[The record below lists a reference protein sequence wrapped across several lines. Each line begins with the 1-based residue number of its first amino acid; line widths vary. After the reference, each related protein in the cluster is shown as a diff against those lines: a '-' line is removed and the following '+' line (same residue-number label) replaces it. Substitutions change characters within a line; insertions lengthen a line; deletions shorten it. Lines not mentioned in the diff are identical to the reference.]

1 MSTNLHPDFIRF
13 SEVVVKAIATAWND
27 RLADFQSDGRPML
40 WPPNFTSC
48 RTDFERVTVLLN
60 LPEVRCFSL
69 EPASV
74 SDACHS
80 NLKTDSRS
88 TELRELGNEAWRANN
103 VATALT
109 LYTKAIFYA
118 STSEV
123 KALAFANRSCVL
135 ARLGAHSAV
144 LEDIDRAIQY
154 HYPSSQL
161 CRLLVRRAQALLYL
175 KNVDE
180 AYITFLKAKEFT
192 NALEN
197 SVGLTKLIETGMKQC
212 SVISAQSDVV
222 DDFSLVSRIP
232 PLYVRHPDP
241 PVLSNSTETKR
252 IAGGP
257 LSNLSVSISSQ
268 SDMFKVSYLDEMV
281 EWQVVANK
289 LIKPGELIIIDTPYA
304 RRIHDDQVFDYCYR
318 CFRRSINLIPCR
330 GCSEVGFCSAAC
342 EEASWAPLWFEDGT
356 DKEGLELSVGHSRNP
371 SHRFECGQVH
381 RLCLKDYAGWK
392 HMRSHP
398 PPVIASEFLKSYHA
412 QLREC
417 SVDSCV
423 GGPMVAWLSFAVVAR
438 TNPVNLRDLA
448 QNTTDSTSTVMRERS
463 PSPLSAFSGSRH
475 RPACGLQADDYSTVG
490 WLTSNS
496 NKRTPHD
503 LWQRTV
509 AAVFLTHC
517 LSAGGY
523 PLDWDR
529 DRCLQDP
536 TSPSLQPLDTR
547 LPASWAAA
555 CILHQVQA
563 IASNAH
569 SFSIGYYCCCTE
581 TVDDSTRV
589 TKPVPR
595 EPSVLTRGCSSGV
608 ELSNLETCEV
618 GSALYPVL
626 SLINHSCNPNVA
638 HVYLANG
645 LCGLYAL
652 RVIRAGDALYGNYG
666 YHYATHPLDQRRR
679 LLLDQYCFECQCEAC
694 LENWSNLNLDLNLQ
708 CRICCGL
715 IDLSANAI
723 DVSCSSTTSADRR
736 SKCMCSKSV
745 QRTAIRLYNKLH
757 KSFQELCT
765 QIPMEFVNKQFHRL
779 SDEFLDKQIAKVSC
793 MLDLGAFE
801 DILVRP
807 AMPFDY
813 LQELLKVLL
822 NLRYGCVFM
831 LSDLLKSV
839 K

>member
-13 SEVVVKAIATAWND
+13 SEVVVKAIATAWD
-27 RLADFQSDGRPML
+27 DKLVDFQSDGRPKL

-48 RTDFERVTVLLN
+48 RTDFDRVTVLLN

-88 TELRELGNEAWRANN
+88 TELRELGNQAWRANN
-103 VATALT
+103 VATALI

-154 HYPSSQL
+154 HYPSGQL
-161 CRLLVRRAQALLYL
+161 CRLLVRRAQALLNL
-175 KNVDE
+175 NNVDE
-180 AYITFLKAKEFT
+180 AYVAFLKAKELLT

-197 SVGLTKLIETGMKQC
+197 SIGLTKLIETGMKQC
-212 SVISAQSDVV
+212 GVISAQSDVG
-222 DDFSLVSRIP
+222 DFSFVSRIP
-232 PLYVRHPDP
+232 PLYVCHPDP
-241 PVLSNSTETKR
+241 PVPSNSTETKKT
-252 IAGGP
+252 AGES
-257 LSNLSVSISSQ
+257 LSNLSGAISSQ
-268 SDMFKVSYLDEMV
+268 SDMFKVSYLDETV

-289 LIKPGELIIIDTPYA
+289 LIKPGELILIDTPYA

-318 CFRRSINLIPCR
+318 CFRRSINLFPCR
-330 GCSEVGFCSAAC
+330 GCSEVGFCSVAC

-356 DKEGLELSVGHSRNP
+356 DKEGLELFIGQSRHP

-381 RLCLKDYAGWK
+381 RLCLRDYAGWK
-392 HMRSHP
+392 HMRSQP

-448 QNTTDSTSTVMRERS
+448 QNITDSTSTVMKE
-463 PSPLSAFSGSRH
+463 PSPFPLLAFSGARH

-523 PLDWDR
+523 PLDWDP

-536 TSPSLQPLDTR
+536 TSLSFWPPDTR

-569 SFSIGYYCCCTE
+569 SFSTEYYCCCTE
-581 TVDDSTRV
+581 IVDDSKWV
-589 TKPVPR
+589 TKPVSR
-595 EPSVLTRGCSSGV
+595 QPSILKRDCSPGV
-608 ELSNLETCEV
+608 ELSNLNTCEV

-645 LCGLYAL
+645 DCGLYAL
-652 RVIRAGDALYGNYG
+652 RVIRAGEALYGNYG
-666 YHYATHPLDQRRR
+666 YHYATHPLAERRR

-694 LENWSNLNLDLNLQ
+694 LENWSNLNLDLKLR
-708 CRICCGL
+708 CRQCCGL
-715 IDLSANAI
+715 IDLSKNATS
-723 DVSCSSTTSADRR
+723 VSCPNTISANIQSECR
-736 SKCMCSKSV
+736 CSKSV
-745 QRTAIRLYNKLH
+745 QRTSIKLYNKLY

-765 QIPMEFVNKQFHRL
+765 QIPMDFMDKQFHRL
-779 SDEFLDKQIAKVSC
+779 SGKFLDKQIAKVSH

-801 DILVRP
+801 GVLVRP

-831 LSDLLKSV
+831 LSDLLKPIN
-839 K
+839 

>member
-1 MSTNLHPDFIRF
+1 MSTTLHPDFIRF
-13 SEVVVKAIATAWND
+13 SEVVVKAIATAWDNTPV
-27 RLADFQSDGRPML
+27 DFHSDDGPML

-48 RTDFERVTVLLN
+48 RTDFDRVTVLLN
-60 LPEVRCFSL
+60 LPEVRRFSL

-80 NLKTDSRS
+80 NFKLDSRS
-88 TELRELGNEAWRANN
+88 TELRELGNQAWRANN
-103 VATALT
+103 VAVALT
-109 LYTKAIFYA
+109 LYTKAIFHA
-118 STSEV
+118 SSSEV

-135 ARLGAHSAV
+135 ARLGAHSEV

-154 HYPSSQL
+154 HYPSGQL
-161 CRLLVRRAQALLYL
+161 CRLLVRRAQALLNL
-175 KNVDE
+175 ENVSE
-180 AYITFLKAKEFT
+180 AYVAFLKAKELLT

-197 SVGLTKLIETGMKQC
+197 SVGLTKLIENGMKQC
-212 SVISAQSDVV
+212 GVISAQSDVGG
-222 DDFSLVSRIP
+222 DFSLVSRIP
-232 PLYVRHPDP
+232 PLYIRHLDP
-241 PVLSNSTETKR
+241 PVLSNFTRTEKT
-252 IAGGP
+252 AGGP
-257 LSNLSVSISSQ
+257 QSTVAVAISNH
-268 SDMFKVSYLDEMV
+268 SDMFRVSYLDEMM

-289 LIKPGELIIIDTPYA
+289 LITPGELILIDTPYA
-304 RRIHDDQVFDYCYR
+304 RRIHHDQVFDYCYR

-356 DKEGLELSVGHSRNP
+356 DEEGLELSMGQSRHP

-392 HMRSHP
+392 HMRSQP
-398 PPVIASEFLKSYHA
+398 PSVFASDFLKSYHA
-412 QLREC
+412 QLRERP
-417 SVDSCV
+417 VDSCV

-438 TNPVNLRDLA
+438 TNPVSLRNLALLA
-448 QNTTDSTSTVMRERS
+448 TVCIFIQLSKNLTDPTSTVLKEPS
-463 PSPLSAFSGSRH
+463 PSPLLAFSGARH
-475 RPACGLQADDYSTVG
+475 RPACELQADDYSTVG

-536 TSPSLQPLDTR
+536 TSPPLWPLDTG

-569 SFSIGYYCCCTE
+569 SFSTEYYCYCTE
-581 TVDDSTRV
+581 TVVDSNWV
-589 TKPVPR
+589 TKPVSR
-595 EPSVLTRGCSSGV
+595 QPSMLTRGCSPGV
-608 ELSNLETCEV
+608 ELSNLNTSEV

-645 LCGLYAL
+645 HCGLYAL

-666 YHYATHPLDQRRR
+666 YHYATHPLAERRR
-679 LLLDQYCFECQCEAC
+679 LLLDQYCFECQCGAC
-694 LENWSNLNLDLNLQ
+694 LENWSNLNLDLKLQ
-708 CRICCGL
+708 CRQCCGL
-715 IDLSANAI
+715 IDLSTNATDI
-723 DVSCSSTTSADRR
+723 SCPNTTS
-736 SKCMCSKSV
+736 C
-745 QRTAIRLYNKLH
+745 
-757 KSFQELCT
+757 
-765 QIPMEFVNKQFHRL
+765 
-779 SDEFLDKQIAKVSC
+779 
-793 MLDLGAFE
+793 
-801 DILVRP
+801 
-807 AMPFDY
+807 
-813 LQELLKVLL
+813 
-822 NLRYGCVFM
+822 
-831 LSDLLKSV
+831 
-839 K
+839 